1 MRSYPRNSPEAAARI
16 VALIMVADGHVSR
29 SEITALD
36 RLHAS
41 TRLGLAPADTARVLR
56 GLTEDLM
63 CSAFAPWGSSC
74 HISEE
79 LAAGPAGPRWTTPN
93 CAPPPSR
100 CAWKWR
106 MPMHTSLA
114 PKKAFWLKPRNCGA
128 LGTVRYV
135 QPAPQR
141 PCAMTL

>member
-1 MRSYPRNSPEAAARI
+1 MRNYPRNSPEAAARI
-16 VALIMVADGHVSR
+16 VALSMVADGHVSR
-29 SEITALD
+29 SEITTLD

-79 LAAGPAGPRWTTPN
+79 LLLALLDEVDDPELRATTLALCMEVAHADAHLSGAEESLLAMAAMHWGFQSHTAASVRWVA
-93 CAPPPSR
+93 AP
-100 CAWKWR
+100 
-106 MPMHTSLA
+106 
-114 PKKAFWLKPRNCGA
+114 
-128 LGTVRYV
+128 VR
-135 QPAPQR
+135 
-141 PCAMTL
+141 

>member
-1 MRSYPRNSPEAAARI
+1 MRNDPRNSPEAAARI

-29 SEITALD
+29 SEITTLD

-79 LAAGPAGPRWTTPN
+79 LLLALLDEVDDPELRATTLALCMEVAHADAHLSGAEESLLAMAAMHWGFQSHTAASVRWVA
-93 CAPPPSR
+93 AP
-100 CAWKWR
+100 
-106 MPMHTSLA
+106 
-114 PKKAFWLKPRNCGA
+114 
-128 LGTVRYV
+128 VR
-135 QPAPQR
+135 
-141 PCAMTL
+141 